1 MSIEGALTITLQRT
15 DKAIQSVQIASTRP
29 LQAARVFQQKSPT
42 EVISLIG
49 LMYNICGIAQ
59 GRAAQLALSQ
69 ALTRQ
74 QDSRL
79 QHLNDTLVMI
89 ETVREHLCRIT
100 LDWPGFLNEQAHQ
113 SGLADLIRQLNEIK
127 RKLQCYDVM
136 TEVSVSTTD
145 IEHELTEMIAKT
157 IAVLQ
162 TTIIGQPLERWRELK
177 DITSLSRWI
186 DSTDTITTRL
196 MQYLKA
202 TGWENLGANSV
213 KSLPDLSA
221 TDLNKS
227 LTKDNADQ
235 FIAQPTHGEHCYE
248 TTPLARQQNAP
259 LIIDCLKAYG
269 NGLLSRIV
277 ARVHELVTIV
287 DRLRTAAAS
296 RFRSD
301 STANTNIANN
311 VTLPSGVGIG
321 QVEAAR
327 GHLIHRVELENEL
340 VKRYQILAPTEWNF
354 HPEGVLA
361 KALLSLTSHD
371 HRTLQHQAA
380 LIINAIDPCVGYQLR
395 IIEN

>member
-1 MSIEGALTITLQRT
+1 MSIEGALTITLQRN
-15 DKAIQSVQIASTRP
+15 DKAIQAIQIASTRP

-69 ALTRQ
+69 ALCHQ
-74 QDSRL
+74 QDSHL
-79 QHLNDTLVMI
+79 QYLNDTLVMI

-100 LDWPGFLNEQAHQ
+100 LDWPGFLNEQANQ
-113 SGLADLIRQLNEIK
+113 SGLAHLIRQLNVIK
-127 RKLQCYDVM
+127 QKLQCYDVM
-136 TEVSVSTTD
+136 TDASVSTTD
-145 IEHELTEMIAKT
+145 IEYELTEMIVK
-157 IAVLQ
+157 IMAVLQ
-162 TTIIGQPLERWRELK
+162 TTIIGQPLDCWRELE

-186 DSTDTITTRL
+186 DGTDTISARL

-235 FIAQPTHGEHCYE
+235 FIAQPTNNEQCYE

-259 LIIDCLKAYG
+259 LIINCLKAYG

-287 DRLRTAAAS
+287 DQLRTAAAN
-296 RFRSD
+296 RFRSERVD
-301 STANTNIANN
+301 HTTELS
-311 VTLPSGVGIG
+311 LPLGVGIG

-327 GHLIHRVELENEL
+327 GHLIHRVELKNEQ

-371 HRTLQHQAA
+371 HRTIKQQAA
-380 LIINAIDPCVGYQLR
+380 LLINAIDPCVGYQLR
-395 IIEN
+395 IIEK